1 MSEIPGP
8 FNPDNL
14 TSKRK
19 LDHNIKAAEQI
30 RRGELAFLMNPNIKS
45 PKDKKKGYKI
55 DPEVRKSVIEAVL
68 EGNFSKL
75 NLRTQEILARR
86 FLIDVPMPHR
96 EISSLFNVSREYIR
110 LLEKRG
116 LQELEIIKAG
126 GALKRLTLKRLREE
140 LPFELLEEL
149 SEIYSDRQ
157 IADMHDT
164 NRTFIRKLRRE
175 MGITKKSGRR
185 ERIGRR

>member
-1 MSEIPGP
+1 
-8 FNPDNL
+8 
-14 TSKRK
+14 
-19 LDHNIKAAEQI
+19 
-30 RRGELAFLMNPNIKS
+30 
-45 PKDKKKGYKI
+45 
-55 DPEVRKSVIEAVL
+55 
-68 EGNFSKL
+68 
-75 NLRTQEILARR
+75 
-86 FLIDVPMPHR
+86 MPHR

-164 NRTFIRKLRRE
+164 NRVLIRQLRRE